1 MKSIFTIH
9 AGEYLLGSSIEGK
22 FKNLNVWVPTKD
34 TGIDLL
40 VSDAANKTTI
50 SYQVKFSKDFLVT
63 HMSDIFQSGLEACGW
78 WTLNREK
85 IRKSKAD
92 FWAFVLQ
99 AFNRRT
105 QHYIVIRPADLLE
118 RLASIHGSPK
128 TLQTYFWVTRRNKC
142 WETRGLKRSDQVL
155 VANDAFKD
163 EVRDFSAYLNRW
175 TELERLNGK
184 KRTSAQQA
192 PAERGRSRSPRIN
205 SE

>member
-1 MKSIFTIH
+1 MKPIFTIH
-9 AGEYLLGSSIEGK
+9 AGEYLLGSFIEGK

-92 FWAFVLQ
+92 FWVFVLQ

-105 QHYIVIRPADLLE
+105 QHYIVIKPDDLLE
-118 RLASIHGSPK
+118 RLTSIHGSPK

-142 WETRGLKRSDQVL
+142 WETRGLKKSDQVL

-163 EVRDFSAYLNRW
+163 GVRDFSPYLNRW
-175 TELERLNGK
+175 TELERLNRK
-184 KRTSAQQA
+184 KRAST
-192 PAERGRSRSPRIN
+192 
-205 SE
+205 